1 MTLRIV
7 QLARRFDLND
17 WGGTE
22 TVVAETS
29 KQLLAMGHHTE
40 ILCTRATANKDS
52 DTIGDVRVT
61 RYPYFYPYWGLS
73 EEAVH
78 VLDRRGGSP
87 FSFSLMR
94 ALRAYPEPDLFHVHA
109 GNRIGG
115 IGRYVARQRRLPYI
129 VSLHGGAFAM
139 AETSRQELA
148 APTKGAF
155 DWGKA
160 LGWWVGSRRVLQD
173 AAAIICVGQDEQI
186 ETQKHYPQK
195 KVVYLP
201 NGVDI
206 HRFEKGDGDA
216 FRRQHAIPQ
225 DAFVVLTVARIDSQ
239 KNQLNAVKSLP
250 GLLSSVPNAHL
261 LLIGPVTNPAYLA
274 QIREEVRAANL
285 ETHVTI
291 VTGLPAGSQDL
302 VDAYHASNLFL
313 LPSVHEPFG
322 IVILEAWAAGLPVVA
337 SRVGGIP
344 HFVSSGVDGAL
355 FDVNSLES
363 LVQTLTQVSC
373 NPEAQTTMAAA
384 GAKKVRAEYGWNR
397 ITERLVAIYEDAIRE
412 NPFRQ

>member
-1 MTLRIV
+1 MALRIV

-40 ILCTRATANKDS
+40 ILCTTATANKDS
-52 DTIGDVRVT
+52 DTIGDLRIT

-73 EEAVH
+73 EAAVH
-78 VLDRRGGSP
+78 ILDRKGGSP

-94 ALRAYPEPDLFHVHA
+94 ALKSYPDPDLIHIHT

-115 IGRYVARQRRLPYI
+115 IGRHVARKRRVPYV
-129 VSLHGGAFAM
+129 VSLHGGANAIT
-139 AETSRQELA
+139 AESLDELA
-148 APTKGAF
+148 APTKGAV
-155 DWGKA
+155 DWGKV
-160 LGWWVGSRRVLQD
+160 LGLWVGSRRVLQD

-186 ETQKHYPQK
+186 ETQKRYPQK
-195 KVVYLP
+195 KVIYLP

-206 HRFEKGDGDA
+206 ARFEHGDGDA
-216 FRRQHAIPQ
+216 FRRRHSIPAN
-225 DAFVVLTVARIDSQ
+225 AFVILTVARIDAQ
-239 KNQLNAVKSLP
+239 KNQLAAAQSLP
-250 GLLSSVPNAHL
+250 GLLKSVPNAHL
-261 LLIGPVTNPAYLA
+261 LLIGPVTNPAYHSRILGELRTA
-274 QIREEVRAANL
+274 GLESRA
-285 ETHVTI
+285 TI
-291 VTGLPAGSQDL
+291 IEGVPAGSQDL

-344 HFVSSGVDGAL
+344 HFVSDGVDGAL
-355 FDVNSLES
+355 FDVTTPASMT
-363 LVQTLTQVSC
+363 QTLAEVSR
-373 NPEAQTTMAAA
+373 NAAAQESMSAA
-384 GAKKVRAEYGWNR
+384 GAKKVRAEYGWDK
-397 ITERLVAIYEDAIRE
+397 ITARLVSIYEDAIRE
-412 NPFRQ
+412 NPFR

>member
-1 MTLRIV
+1 MALRIV

-40 ILCTRATANKDS
+40 ILCTRATANKDG
-52 DTIGDVRVT
+52 DTIGDLKIT

-73 EEAVH
+73 DAAINI
-78 VLDRRGGSP
+78 LDHKGGSP

-94 ALRAYPEPDLFHVHA
+94 ALKSYPDPDLIHIHT

-115 IGRYVARQRRLPYI
+115 IGRHVARKRRVPYV
-129 VSLHGGAFAM
+129 VSLHGGANAM
-139 AETSRQELA
+139 TSASLGELA

-155 DWGKA
+155 DWGKV
-160 LGWWVGSRRVLQD
+160 LGLWVGSRRVLND

-186 ETQKHYPQK
+186 ATQKHYPRK
-195 KVVYLP
+195 KVIYLP

-206 HRFEKGDGDA
+206 ARFERGDGNA
-216 FRRQHAIPQ
+216 FRVRHSIPQ
-225 DAFVVLTVARIDSQ
+225 DAFVILTVARIDAQ
-239 KNQLNAVKSLP
+239 KNQLGAAQALP
-250 GLLSSVPNAHL
+250 GLLESVPNAHL
-261 LLIGPVTNPAYLA
+261 LLIGPVANPAYHV
-274 QIREEVRAANL
+274 QILEELKR
-285 ETHVTI
+285 
-291 VTGLPAGSQDL
+291 TGLASRATIIEGVPAGSQDL

-344 HFVSSGVDGAL
+344 HFVSDGVDGTL
-355 FDVNSLES
+355 FDVSAAGS
-363 LVQTLTQVSC
+363 MTQALATV
-373 NPEAQTTMAAA
+373 AQNAAAQAAMVEA
-384 GAKKVRAEYGWNR
+384 GAKKVRAEYGWDR
-397 ITERLVAIYEDAIRE
+397 ITARLVSIYEDAIRE
-412 NPFRQ
+412 NPFR